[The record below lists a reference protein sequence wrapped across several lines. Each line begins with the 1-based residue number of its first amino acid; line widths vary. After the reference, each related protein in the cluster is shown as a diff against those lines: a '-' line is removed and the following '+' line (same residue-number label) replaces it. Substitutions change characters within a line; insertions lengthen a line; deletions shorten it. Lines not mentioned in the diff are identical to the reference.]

1 MGLGHGYRVISSAQ
15 LALTLPA
22 FLALKAPHSRKP
34 IQSWAK
40 QAVVHPCQGT
50 ILRADVLRH
59 FAKVTRSLQ
68 RIIRTQVT

>member
-40 QAVVHPCQGT
+40 QAVGHPSQGT
-50 ILRADVLRH
+50 LWRAEELRH